1 MNILKKLFSKE
12 QPSIE
17 QKPVHVEPPINH
29 KKASNEPYVEVIKL
43 SIPNPKDPTTGY
55 FELDWN
61 AAFIQSLRDAG
72 YSGREEEE
80 VVDQWFNELCR
91 GVASDEDY

>member
-1 MNILKKLFSKE
+1 MNIWKKIFKKE
-12 QPSIE
+12 ETPE
-17 QKPVHVEPPINH
+17 PAPVHIEPPINL
-29 KKASNEPYVEVIKL
+29 KKASSEPYVEVIKL

-91 GVASDEDY
+91 GVIADEDY